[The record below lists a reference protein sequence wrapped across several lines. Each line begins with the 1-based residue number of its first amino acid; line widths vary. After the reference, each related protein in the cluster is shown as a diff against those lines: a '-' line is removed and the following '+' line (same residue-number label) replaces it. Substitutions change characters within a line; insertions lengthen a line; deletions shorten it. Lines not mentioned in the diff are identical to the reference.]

1 MMAAMAGKP
10 PMARPNQSASI
21 STNNQHRTDPTIPS
35 SNSTQRSV
43 NNCSTT
49 MVRLFDITT
58 IISFSLCHLITYSTA
73 SLFGVAM
80 TRPSIA
86 LQSHQATENAVQQL
100 RGGNETPMYRPY
112 LPHTLSIRD
121 SLMIAHSFH
130 NHPSFGP
137 AGGMHGATYT
147 VDVEF
152 ASSKLHSECNW
163 VIDIG
168 IASDLVG
175 DVLKEY
181 NYKNLD
187 EVFGDGVMTTT
198 EFMCRVIFEG
208 VVKKLK
214 EKSQAS
220 PDEEMFEGWIK
231 VTLWESHKAWG
242 SFEGPLV

>member
-1 MMAAMAGKP
+1 MHLSSMIKMLFFQLTCGLFLALFPVA
-10 PMARPNQSASI
+10 SA
-21 STNNQHRTDPTIPS
+21 
-35 SNSTQRSV
+35 
-43 NNCSTT
+43 
-49 MVRLFDITT
+49 
-58 IISFSLCHLITYSTA
+58 A
-73 SLFGVAM
+73 SLFGM
-80 TRPSIA
+80 TTVPSSQFHSIA
-86 LQSHQATENAVQQL
+86 SASILNL
-100 RGGNETPMYRPY
+100 RGGDEPPTFRPY

-152 ASSKLHSECNW
+152 ASSKLHKDCNW

-168 IASDLVG
+168 IASDLVAE
-175 DVLKEY
+175 VLKEY

-187 EVFGDGVMTTT
+187 EVFGIGVMTTT
-198 EFMCRVIFEG
+198 EFMCRIIHEG

-214 EKSQAS
+214 EKA
-220 PDEEMFEGWIK
+220 ETMFDGWIK

-242 SFEGPLV
+242 SYEGPLY